1 MRAKS
6 KQKILKTVDKLKEY
20 NETLKKFNGSSKY
33 LFDKIL
39 RECNKLVAEIEA
51 FDYSPEEH
59 EALGE
64 YKKLINAPEHDA
76 DLIKK
81 ALDVFSQQ
89 IQEEKE
95 TYRVL
100 FLPYKYSM
108 WDSFASIFEAAK
120 EDKNCEAY
128 VMPIPYYDR
137 DREMNLTEMHD
148 ESGAYPDDI
157 GIISWQDNQ
166 VDEID
171 PDVIFIHNPYDGN
184 NRVTSIHPKYY
195 TNKLVCKDRVVIYV
209 PYYVSYTEDKE
220 AAVTMGGAEFYADHV
235 ITQSEW
241 YKKRFEQLI
250 DDYKRTND
258 EFNDLI
264 SSYDNG
270 NKFIVLGN
278 PKYDKIR
285 GLIKSEYPLRADWKE
300 KLLDASGNK
309 KFTVLLDTTFE
320 VLTKGRG
327 KTLKKV
333 EEVIGF
339 FENQKDFALIWRPH
353 PLIKPTLR
361 NMCPELIP
369 TYVKLVDRCKK
380 LENCIFD
387 DTNDMHTAIAWSD
400 AFMGKYGS
408 MIELYRV
415 TKKPTIMLEI
425 GEKTNFESDGI
436 YDEEGLRAK
445 VSGCQVIREKDYG
458 LGNLIDFSM
467 KYHRDEEGD
476 GINQTDGKKIYD
488 FAIEAVRLKNNF
500 SDIN

>member
-1 MRAKS
+1 MRAKD
-6 KQKILKTVDKLKEY
+6 KQKILKTVDKLVEY
-20 NETLKKFNGSSKY
+20 NETLRKFRGSSKY

-39 RECNKLVAEIEA
+39 RECNKLVDEIDISDCS
-51 FDYSPEEH
+51 FEEH

-64 YKKLINAPEHDA
+64 YKKLINSPEYDA
-76 DLIKK
+76 DLVKK
-81 ALDVFSQQ
+81 VLDVFFQQ
-89 IQEEKE
+89 IQEENE

-120 EDKNCEAY
+120 EDENCEVY
-128 VMPIPYYDR
+128 VMPIPYYDK
-137 DREMNLTEMHD
+137 DQEGNLTEMHD
-148 ESGAYPDDI
+148 ESESYPDDV
-157 GIISWQDNQ
+157 GIISWRGNQ

-184 NRVTSIHPKYY
+184 NLVTSIHPDYY
-195 TNKLVCKDRVVIYV
+195 TNKLVRNDRVVIYV
-209 PYYVSYTEDKE
+209 PYYVSYTDDEGIS
-220 AAVTMGGAEFYADHV
+220 VFMGGAEYYMDYV
-235 ITQSEW
+235 IVQSEW
-241 YKKRFEQLI
+241 YKEKFEFEMLKHNI
-250 DDYKRTND
+250 LND
-258 EFNDLI
+258 
-264 SSYDNG
+264 G

-285 GLIKSEYPLRADWKE
+285 SLNKYEYPLRDDWKE

-339 FENQKDFALIWRPH
+339 FEKQKDFALIWRPH

-369 TYVKLVDRCKK
+369 TYVKLVDRCKN
-380 LENCIFD
+380 LDNCIFD
-387 DTNDMHTAIAWSD
+387 DTNDMHTAMAWSD

-415 TKKPTIMLEI
+415 AKKPTIMLEV
-425 GEKTNFESDGI
+425 GEKTNFEINGK

-445 VSGCQVIREKDYG
+445 VSRCQVIREKDYG

-467 KYHRDEEGD
+467 KYYRDEAED
-476 GINQTDGKKIYD
+476 EINQTDGKRIYD
-488 FAIEAVRLKNNF
+488 FAIKAAK
-500 SDIN
+500 IKMK

>member
-1 MRAKS
+1 MRAKY
-6 KQKILKTVDKLKEY
+6 KHKILKTVDKLVEY
-20 NETLKKFNGSSKY
+20 NKTLEKFRGSSKY

-39 RECNKLVAEIEA
+39 RECNKLVDEIDISDCSFEQR
-51 FDYSPEEH
+51 

-64 YKKLINAPEHDA
+64 YKKLINSPEYDA

-81 ALDVFSQQ
+81 ALDVFFQQ
-89 IQEEKE
+89 IQEENE

-108 WDSFASIFEAAK
+108 WDSFESIFEAAK
-120 EDKNCEAY
+120 EDENCETY
-128 VMPIPYYDR
+128 VMPIPYYDK
-137 DREMNLTEMHD
+137 DQEGNLTEIHD
-148 ESGAYPDDI
+148 ESGSYPDDV

-184 NRVTSIHPKYY
+184 NLVTSIHPKYY
-195 TNKLVCKDRVVIYV
+195 TNKLVRKDRVVIYV
-209 PYYVSYTEDKE
+209 PYYVSYTDDEGIS
-220 AAVTMGGAEFYADHV
+220 VFMGGAEYYTDYV
-235 ITQSEW
+235 IVQSEW
-241 YKKRFEQLI
+241 YKEKFELEMI
-250 DDYKRTND
+250 KYNILND
-258 EFNDLI
+258 
-264 SSYDNG
+264 G
-270 NKFIVLGN
+270 NKFIVLEN

-285 GLIKSEYPLRADWKE
+285 SLNKYEYPLKDDWKE
-300 KLLDASGNK
+300 KLFDESGK
-309 KFTVLLDTTFE
+309 QKFTVLLDTTFE
-320 VLTKGRG
+320 VLIKGRV

-339 FENQKDFALIWRPH
+339 FEKQKDFALIWRPH

-387 DTNDMHTAIAWSD
+387 DTNDMHTAMVWSD

-415 TKKPTIMLEI
+415 AKKPTIMLEI
-425 GEKTNFESDGI
+425 SENANFEPDGK
-436 YDEEGLRAK
+436 YDEKDLQTK
-445 VSGCQVIREKDYG
+445 VSDCRVIREKDYG

-467 KYHRDEEGD
+467 KYHKNEEKNV
-476 GINQTDGKKIYD
+476 IKLTDGKKIYD
-488 FAIEAVRLKNNF
+488 FAIKAAK
-500 SDIN
+500 IKMK

>member
-1 MRAKS
+1 MRAKD
-6 KQKILKTVDKLKEY
+6 KQKILKTVDKLVEY

-39 RECNKLVAEIEA
+39 RECNKLADEIDISDCSSEQC
-51 FDYSPEEH
+51 

-64 YKKLINAPEHDA
+64 YKKLINSPEYDA

-81 ALDVFSQQ
+81 ALGVFFQQ
-89 IQEEKE
+89 IQEENE

-120 EDKNCEAY
+120 EDENCEVY
-128 VMPIPYYDR
+128 VMPIPYYDK
-137 DREMNLTEMHD
+137 DQEGNLTEMHD
-148 ESGAYPDDI
+148 ESESYPDDV
-157 GIISWQDNQ
+157 GIISWRGNQ

-184 NRVTSIHPKYY
+184 NLVTSIHPDYY
-195 TNKLVCKDRVVIYV
+195 TNKLVRNDRVVIYV
-209 PYYVSYTEDKE
+209 PYYVSYTDDEGIS
-220 AAVTMGGAEFYADHV
+220 VFMGGAEYYTDYV
-235 ITQSEW
+235 IVQSEW
-241 YKKRFEQLI
+241 YKEKFEFEMLKHNI
-250 DDYKRTND
+250 LND
-258 EFNDLI
+258 
-264 SSYDNG
+264 G

-285 GLIKSEYPLRADWKE
+285 SLNKYEYPLRDDWKE

-339 FENQKDFALIWRPH
+339 FEKQKDFALIWRPH

-369 TYVKLVDRCKK
+369 TYVKLVDRCKN
-380 LENCIFD
+380 LDNCIFD
-387 DTNDMHTAIAWSD
+387 DTNDMHTAMAWSD

-415 TKKPTIMLEI
+415 AKKPTIMLEV
-425 GEKTNFESDGI
+425 GEKTNFEINGK

-445 VSGCQVIREKDYG
+445 VSRCQVIREKDYG

-467 KYHRDEEGD
+467 KYYRDEAED
-476 GINQTDGKKIYD
+476 EINQTDGKRIYD
-488 FAIEAVRLKNNF
+488 FAIKAAK
-500 SDIN
+500 IKMK

>member
-1 MRAKS
+1 MRAKD
-6 KQKILKTVDKLKEY
+6 KQKILKTVDKLVEY
-20 NETLKKFNGSSKY
+20 NKTLEKFRGSSKY

-39 RECNKLVAEIEA
+39 RECNKLVDEIDISDCS
-51 FDYSPEEH
+51 FEEH

-64 YKKLINAPEHDA
+64 YKRLINSPEYDA
-76 DLIKK
+76 DLIQK
-81 ALDVFSQQ
+81 ALDVFFQQ
-89 IQEEKE
+89 IQEENE

-108 WDSFASIFEAAK
+108 WDSFASIFDAAK
-120 EDKNCEAY
+120 EAENCETY
-128 VMPIPYYDR
+128 VMPIPYYDK
-137 DREMNLTEMHD
+137 DQEGNFTEMHD
-148 ESGAYPDDI
+148 ESGSYPDAV

-220 AAVTMGGAEFYADHV
+220 VTVTMGGAEFYTDYV
-235 ITQSEW
+235 IAQSEQ
-241 YKKRFEQLI
+241 YKKFFEQLMDYYKKK
-250 DDYKRTND
+250 DD
-258 EFNDLI
+258 EHNDLI
-264 SSYDNG
+264 NSYNNG

-285 GLIKSEYPLRADWKE
+285 SLNKYEYPLRDDWKE
-300 KLLDASGNK
+300 KLFDESGNR
-309 KFTVLLDTTFE
+309 KFTMMLDTTIE
-320 VLTKGRG
+320 IL
-327 KTLKKV
+327 LKKREKMLDKIV
-333 EEVIGF
+333 DIIAF
-339 FENQKDFALIWRPH
+339 FEKNDYLALIWRPH
-353 PLIKPTLR
+353 PLIEPTLR
-361 NMCPELIP
+361 KMCPELIP
-369 TYVKLVDRCKK
+369 TYVKLVELFDR
-380 LENCIFD
+380 LDNCIFD
-387 DTNDMHTAIAWSD
+387 DTNDMHTAMAWSD

-425 GEKTNFESDGI
+425 GEKTNFEINGK

-458 LGNLIDFSM
+458 LGNLIDFS
-467 KYHRDEEGD
+467 KNYNRDEVAVEAS
-476 GINQTDGKKIYD
+476 QTDGKKIYD
-488 FAIEAVRLKNNF
+488 FAIKSAKLKME
-500 SDIN
+500 

>member
-1 MRAKS
+1 MRVKD
-6 KQKILKTVDKLKEY
+6 KHKILKTVDKLVEY
-20 NETLKKFNGSSKY
+20 NETLKKFSSSSKY

-39 RECNKLVAEIEA
+39 RECNKLVDEI
-51 FDYSPEEH
+51 DISDCSVEEH

-64 YKKLINAPEHDA
+64 YKKLINSPEYDA

-81 ALDVFSQQ
+81 ALDVFFQQ

-108 WDSFASIFEAAK
+108 WDSFESIFEAAK
-120 EDKNCEAY
+120 EDENCETY
-128 VMPIPYYDR
+128 VMPIPYYDK
-137 DREMNLTEMHD
+137 DQEGNLTEIHD
-148 ESGAYPDDI
+148 ESGSYPDDI

-184 NRVTSIHPKYY
+184 NLVTSIHPKYY
-195 TNKLVCKDRVVIYV
+195 TDKLVCKDRVVIYV
-209 PYYVSYTEDKE
+209 PYYVSYTDDEGIS
-220 AAVTMGGAEFYADHV
+220 VFMGGAEYYTDYV
-235 ITQSEW
+235 IVQSEW
-241 YKKRFEQLI
+241 YKEKFELEMLKHNI
-250 DDYKRTND
+250 LN
-258 EFNDLI
+258 
-264 SSYDNG
+264 NG

-285 GLIKSEYPLRADWKE
+285 SLNKYEYPLKDDWKE
-300 KLLDASGNK
+300 KLFDESGNK
-309 KFTVLLDTTFE
+309 KFTILLDTTLE
-320 VLTKGRG
+320 IL
-327 KTLKKV
+327 LKKREKMLDKIV
-333 EEVIGF
+333 DVI
-339 FENQKDFALIWRPH
+339 DFLEKRDDLALIWRPH
-353 PLIKPTLR
+353 PLIEPTLR
-361 NMCPELIP
+361 DMCTELIP
-369 TYVKLVDRCKK
+369 TYVKLVDCCKN
-380 LENCIFD
+380 LDNCIFD
-387 DTNDMHTAIAWSD
+387 DTNNMHTAIVWSD

-415 TKKPTIMLEI
+415 AKKPTIMLEI
-425 GEKTNFESDGI
+425 SEKTNFESDGI

-445 VSGCQVIREKDYG
+445 VSDCQVIREKDYG

-467 KYHRDEEGD
+467 KYHRGEEEDE
-476 GINQTDGKKIYD
+476 INPTDGKKIYD

>member
-1 MRAKS
+1 MRAKD
-6 KQKILKTVDKLKEY
+6 KQKILKTVDKLVEY
-20 NETLKKFNGSSKY
+20 NETLEKYRGSSKY

-39 RECNKLVAEIEA
+39 HECNKLVDEIDIA
-51 FDYSPEEH
+51 DCSPEQH

-64 YKKLINAPEHDA
+64 YKKLINSPEYDA

-81 ALDVFSQQ
+81 ALDVFFQQ
-89 IQEEKE
+89 IQEENE

-108 WDSFASIFEAAK
+108 WDSFASIFDAAK
-120 EDKNCEAY
+120 EAENCETY
-128 VMPIPYYDR
+128 VMPIPYYDK
-137 DREMNLTEMHD
+137 DQEGNFTEMHD
-148 ESGAYPDDI
+148 ESGSYPDAV

-220 AAVTMGGAEFYADHV
+220 VTVTMGGAEFYTDYV
-235 ITQSEW
+235 IAQSEQ
-241 YKKRFEQLI
+241 YKKFFEQLMDYYKKK
-250 DDYKRTND
+250 DD
-258 EFNDLI
+258 EHNDLI
-264 SSYDNG
+264 NSYNNG

-285 GLIKSEYPLRADWKE
+285 SLNKYEYPLRDDWKE
-300 KLLDASGNK
+300 KLLDASGK
-309 KFTVLLDTTFE
+309 QKFTMLLDTTIE
-320 VLTKGRG
+320 VLTKGRE
-327 KTLKKV
+327 KTLKKI
-333 EEVIGF
+333 EEVIDF
-339 FENQKDFALIWRPH
+339 FEKQKDFAVIWRPH
-353 PLIKPTLR
+353 PLIKTTLR
-361 NMCPELIP
+361 NMLPELVP
-369 TYVKLVDRCKK
+369 EYKKLVDRCKNHD
-380 LENCIFD
+380 NCIFD
-387 DTNDMHTAIAWSD
+387 DTNDMHTAIVWSD

-425 GEKTNFESDGI
+425 GEKTNFESDGK
-436 YDEEGLRAK
+436 YDEEGLKAK
-445 VSGCQVIREKDYG
+445 VSDCQVIREKDYG

-467 KYHRDEEGD
+467 KYQRDEAEDEIG
-476 GINQTDGKKIYD
+476 QTDGKKIYD
-488 FAIEAVRLKNNF
+488 FAIKAAKMKMN
-500 SDIN
+500 